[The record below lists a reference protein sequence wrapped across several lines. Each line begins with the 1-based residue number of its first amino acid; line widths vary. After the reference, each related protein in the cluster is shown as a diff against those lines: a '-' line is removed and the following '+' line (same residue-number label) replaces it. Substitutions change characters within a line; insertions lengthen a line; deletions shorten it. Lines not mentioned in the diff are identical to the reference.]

1 MPESDPAISGE
12 ITRLL
17 DRWTRGDIEALQQIA
32 RILYP
37 EWRAMAGG
45 YFKGERTGH
54 TLQPTALIN
63 EAYMLLSKIRP
74 RGFDNRREFQGLV
87 SQLMRQIL
95 VDHARR
101 VKAAKRGGDAE
112 AVDVNKANPPAEE
125 IMSAEQFLTLHT
137 ALDDLA
143 TRSARK
149 AQVIE
154 LRYFGGLSQEEV
166 GETLGISVAT
176 VHREQRMAEA
186 WLNRALQREVFA

>member
-1 MPESDPAISGE
+1 MPDFDPATSGE

-17 DRWTRGDIEALQQIA
+17 DLWTGGDLKALEQIA

-37 EWRAMAGG
+37 EWRIMAGG
-45 YFKGERTGH
+45 YFRGERSGH

-63 EAYMLLSKIRP
+63 EAYMLLSKLRP

-87 SQLMRQIL
+87 AQLMRQIL

-101 VKAAKRGGDAE
+101 VRAVKRGGGVE
-112 AVDVNKANPPAEE
+112 AIAGANPPSEE
-125 IMSAEQFLTLHT
+125 VMSAEQFLTLHT
-137 ALDDLA
+137 ALDELA
-143 TRSARK
+143 AKNYRK

-166 GETLGISVAT
+166 GEALGISVAT

-186 WLNRALQREVFA
+186 WLNRALQREVFS

>member
-1 MPESDPAISGE
+1 MPDLDPATTGE

-17 DRWTRGDIEALQQIA
+17 DRWTGGDAEALRRIA
-32 RILYP
+32 QLLYP
-37 EWRAMAGG
+37 EWRVMAGG
-45 YFKGERTGH
+45 YFRGERTGH

-74 RGFDNRREFQGLV
+74 RGFGSRREFQGLV
-87 SQLMRQIL
+87 AQLMRQIL

-101 VKAAKRGGDAE
+101 VKTAKRGGGVE
-112 AVDVNKANPPAEE
+112 AVAGANPPVEE
-125 IMSAEQFLTLHT
+125 TMPAEQFLTLHS

-143 TRSARK
+143 TRNARK

-154 LRYFGGLSQEEV
+154 LRYFAGLSQEEV
-166 GETLGISVAT
+166 GEALGISIAT

-186 WLNRALQREVFA
+186 WLNRALQRDVFA

>member
-1 MPESDPAISGE
+1 MPDTDPAATGE

-17 DRWTRGDIEALQQIA
+17 DQWTGGDAEALQRVAQL
-32 RILYP
+32 LYP
-37 EWRAMAGG
+37 EWRVMAGG
-45 YFKGERTGH
+45 YFRGERTGH

-87 SQLMRQIL
+87 AQLMRQVL

-101 VKAAKRGGDAE
+101 VKAAKRGGGAQ
-112 AVDVNKANPPAEE
+112 AVPDANPAAEE
-125 IMSAEQFLTLHT
+125 VMSAEQFLTLHA

-143 TRSARK
+143 ARNARK

-166 GETLGISVAT
+166 GEALGISIAT